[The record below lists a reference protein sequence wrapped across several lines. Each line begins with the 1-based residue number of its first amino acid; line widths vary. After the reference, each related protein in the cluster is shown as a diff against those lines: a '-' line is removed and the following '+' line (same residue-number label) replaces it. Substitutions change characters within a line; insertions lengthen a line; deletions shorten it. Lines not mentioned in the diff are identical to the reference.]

1 MAEPGAIRDAVQ
13 AGDYATAERRA
24 HSTKGLAG
32 TIGAQGL
39 QNASKELEQALRQG
53 EALPD
58 SVFQR
63 FESELNAVIASI
75 AQGFRIE

>member
-1 MAEPGAIRDAVQ
+1 MPCKLAITPPPNGVL
-13 AGDYATAERRA
+13 TAPRAWPER
-24 HSTKGLAG
+24 
-32 TIGAQGL
+32 
-39 QNASKELEQALRQG
+39 QALRQG